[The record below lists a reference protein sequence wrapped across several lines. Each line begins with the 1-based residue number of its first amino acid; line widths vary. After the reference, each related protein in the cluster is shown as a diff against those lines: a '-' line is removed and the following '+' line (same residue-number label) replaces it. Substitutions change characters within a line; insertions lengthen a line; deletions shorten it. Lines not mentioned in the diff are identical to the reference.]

1 MHGRGRPGGIEVG
14 AMRFGMSV
22 NMNIPDAPRIA
33 KKTLELLE
41 GHEVM
46 LEREMAARFKT
57 EGHRLEDMDVDILVT
72 VGGDGTILRA
82 LQHSSAPIF
91 GVNAGDLGFL
101 TVVSEEELE
110 EGIENLLS
118 GNYEVEERTKLQ
130 TKVGERKLMDAMNE
144 TVLHTAHVAKI
155 RHFQVYVDGE
165 MALNVR
171 ADGIVVAT
179 PTGSTCYAMS
189 LGAPLIDPRV
199 EALVIAPMAPFK
211 FSARPVVV
219 PASSRITVQV
229 VRPKECVVVVDGQ
242 QEMLMA
248 GNETVEFRAAPQ
260 KARFISFGRG
270 FYARTREKLMG
281 TLC

>member
-1 MHGRGRPGGIEVG
+1 MK
-14 AMRFGMSV
+14 FGMSV

-33 KKTLELLE
+33 KKTLDLLK
-41 GHEVM
+41 GHEVL
-46 LEREMAARFKT
+46 LEKEMAVRFKT
-57 EGHRLEDMDVDILVT
+57 EGHRLEDMEVDVMVT

-82 LQHSSAPIF
+82 LQHNKAPIF
-91 GVNAGDLGFL
+91 GINAGDLGFL
-101 TVVSEEELE
+101 TVVSEEELD
-110 EGIENLLS
+110 EGIDNLLR
-118 GNYEVEERTKLQ
+118 GTYDLEERTKLQ
-130 TKVGERKLMDAMNE
+130 TSVGGKPMLDAINE
-144 TVLHTAHVAKI
+144 AVVHTAHVAKI
-155 RHFQVYVDGE
+155 RHFQVFVDGE
-165 MALNVR
+165 MAINVR

-211 FSARPVVV
+211 FAARPVVV
-219 PASSRITVQV
+219 PASSRISVQV
-229 VRPKECVVVVDGQ
+229 VRPKECVVVIDGQ

-248 GNETVEFRAAPQ
+248 GNETVEFRSAPD
-260 KARFISFGRG
+260 KARFVSFGKG

>member
-1 MHGRGRPGGIEVG
+1 
-14 AMRFGMSV
+14 MRFGMSV

-33 KKTLELLE
+33 KKTLDMLE
-41 GHEVM
+41 GHEVL
-46 LEREMAARFKT
+46 LEKEMAGRFKT
-57 EGHRLEDMDVDILVT
+57 KGHRIDDMEVDMMVT

-82 LQHSSAPIF
+82 LQHNQAPIF
-91 GVNAGDLGFL
+91 GINAGDLGYL

-110 EGIENLLS
+110 EGIDNLLQ
-118 GNYEVEERTKLQ
+118 GHYGLEERTKLQ
-130 TKVGERKLMDAMNE
+130 TTVGGKPMADAMNE
-144 TVLHTAHVAKI
+144 AVVHTAHVAKI
-155 RHFQVYVDGE
+155 RHFQVFVDGE
-165 MALNVR
+165 MAINVR

-189 LGAPLIDPRV
+189 LGAPLVDPRV

-211 FSARPVVV
+211 FAARPVVV
-219 PASSRITVQV
+219 PASSRITLQV

-242 QEMLMA
+242 QEMPME
-248 GNETVEFRAAPQ
+248 GHETVEFKVAPQ
-260 KARFISFGRG
+260 KARFVNFGQG

>member
-1 MHGRGRPGGIEVG
+1 
-14 AMRFGMSV
+14 MRFGMSV
-22 NMNIPDAPRIA
+22 NMDIPDAPRMA
-33 KKTLELLE
+33 KRTLELLE
-41 GHEVM
+41 GHEVL
-46 LEREMAARFKT
+46 LEKGMASRFRT
-57 EGHRLEDMDVDILVT
+57 DGLLLEDMDVDIMVT

-82 LQHSSAPIF
+82 LQHNKAPIF
-91 GVNAGDLGFL
+91 GINAGDLGFL

-110 EGIENLLS
+110 EGVENLLR
-118 GNYEVEERTKLQ
+118 GHYDLEERIKLQ
-130 TKVGERKLMDAMNE
+130 TTVGGTRMLDAMNE
-144 TVLHTAHVAKI
+144 AVLHTAHVAKI
-155 RHFQVYVDGE
+155 RHFQVFVDGE
-165 MALNVR
+165 MAMNVR

-189 LGAPLIDPRV
+189 LGAPLVDPRV

-219 PASSRITVQV
+219 PASSRISVQI

-248 GNETVEFRAAPQ
+248 GNETVEFKASPDR
-260 KARFISFGRG
+260 ARFVSFGKS
-270 FYARTREKLMG
+270 FYGRTREKMMG